1 MDRHTG
7 TIHMHGV
14 HCTYKYTQHKISMP
28 YKLFRIMRSLT
39 DPLILRSKR
48 GAVLSAVTR
57 RRFKTD
63 LLYLLYCPTFKD
75 PALTLSSMSGS
86 DSLGW
91 YTYTAGRDNQNILFL
106 NLHRFWNQFSDSI
119 TRAPRAEI

>member
-1 MDRHTG
+1 MDRHTD

-28 YKLFRIMRSLT
+28 YKLFSIMRAPT
-39 DPLILRSKR
+39 YTQVEK

-91 YTYTAGRDNQNILFL
+91 NTYTAGRDNQNILF
-106 NLHRFWNQFSDSI
+106 
-119 TRAPRAEI
+119 